1 MKSSDNELPRS
12 RAARYLLLNLNML
25 IEQAEL
31 ITIYLLIFPPLAFD
45 IICYHFF
52 VAISTD
58 SIDVVSACPKMSTP
72 KYFLNFR
79 MSLENFLSRYAFYC
93 LHNILGTHHW
103 HTLNQK
109 MHMVFINSYF
119 HKMNL
124 VPFTYSYT
132 YFLQRLRNFF
142 CNNFSPV
149 FCRTYNVV

>member
-1 MKSSDNELPRS
+1 M
-12 RAARYLLLNLNML
+12 NLNML

-31 ITIYLLIFPPLAFD
+31 ITIYLLILPPLAFN

-52 VAISTD
+52 VAISTN

-72 KYFLNFR
+72 QYFLNFP
-79 MSLENFLSRYAFYC
+79 MSLENFLSCYDFYR
-93 LHNILGTHHW
+93 LHNILGAQHW

-124 VPFTYSYT
+124 VPFSYSYT
-132 YFLQRLRNFF
+132 YFLQCLRNFF
-142 CNNFSPV
+142 CNNFPPV
-149 FCRTYNVV
+149 FRWTYNVV